1 MCRRKKVWSIVTPP
15 NFEFDCHKK
24 KFVSVLFSYLRWLK
38 FSGPRNLNSTTISSA
53 RYNKMVFALNKTGKG
68 CYCDMKL
75 CNARINRHILK
86 EVFWEGALNWVNK
99 KNKIAVERKCV
110 KTQLWGSRIIG
121 KRIHWLGS
129 RVQNNL
135 STHCYIKLIF
145 QSRWWKGD
153 YT

>member
-1 MCRRKKVWSIVTPP
+1 MMCRRKKVWSIVTPP

-75 CNARINRHILK
+75 CNARINQHILK
-86 EVFWEGALNWVNK
+86 EVFFLLYAQCL
-99 KNKIAVERKCV
+99 ICIFF
-110 KTQLWGSRIIG
+110 TSLIS
-121 KRIHWLGS
+121 S
-129 RVQNNL
+129 VQ
-135 STHCYIKLIF
+135 STPVVSVSLIMCMNTLTYSNEWNHLHRLRESF
-145 QSRWWKGD
+145 NVFLKFAF
-153 YT
+153 